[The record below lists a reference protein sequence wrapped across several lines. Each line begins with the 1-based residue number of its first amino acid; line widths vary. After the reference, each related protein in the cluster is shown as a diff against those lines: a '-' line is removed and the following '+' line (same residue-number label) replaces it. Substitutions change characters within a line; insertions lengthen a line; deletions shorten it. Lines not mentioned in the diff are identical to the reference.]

1 MCFTAKLPKILKL
14 WAKVHSTYGECTN
27 FFYILY
33 NEEEPVRTKNIT
45 PAILEF
51 PKKLDVC
58 IGELK
63 RFYKS
68 FSVVSYARFI
78 RTPVE
83 TF

>member
-1 MCFTAKLPKILKL
+1 MINEILN
-14 WAKVHSTYGECTN
+14 KVEISSKYQKV
-27 FFYILY
+27 Y

-68 FSVVSYARFI
+68 FCVVSYARFI